1 MTSASIRSR
10 PERGPTERQR
20 DEDGEDE
27 RAQRQ
32 DDMLLESGMDARHP
46 RLVFDHERQAVEAS
60 CKDARRDDCE
70 DQCRDGRHREAA
82 RLAPMFEGEPDH
94 RRAGEPKTCSEIG
107 ARCGGPIVKEHF
119 GGRARFPKGKRECRD
134 EDDRRN
140 GSATASKRGDF
151 CKQGERDDAV
161 RGEAERLDRT
171 DRLPGQKPVRRHSEP
186 CQAVD
191 GERKGPDEACPQQI
205 GRRRCRNPW
214 RGNGHD

>member
-1 MTSASIRSR
+1 
-10 PERGPTERQR
+10 
-20 DEDGEDE
+20 
-27 RAQRQ
+27 
-32 DDMLLESGMDARHP
+32 MLLEARHGP
-46 RLVFDHERQAVEAS
+46 LAILALYSTMSDRLSKRP
-60 CKDARRDDCE
+60 ARTPAATIARISAAMA
-70 DQCRDGRHREAA
+70 GHREAA

-161 RGEAERLDRT
+161 RGEAERLDRA